1 MCTEDLISIIIPVFN
16 AQETIDQCLN
26 SIICCKYQNL
36 EIIVINDG
44 STDASSEIIND
55 FSRRD
60 ERIKI
65 ITCENNGVSSA
76 RNIGIRHATGIWCCF
91 IDSDD
96 FISADYFDILI
107 NDDACNYD
115 IIQMKNIVFSPKQNN
130 MNFFKRKQIFPM
142 SGSAALKEKYA
153 IYVWGK
159 LYKSS
164 ILKNTFF
171 SRELSIGEDY
181 YYNCQVF
188 KNASIYYSNEGVYY
202 YSLSPGSL
210 SRGDSTGS
218 KIWERFKSANKI
230 FYYLRDNDEKLALQ
244 IFTTF
249 GFIGTLR
256 AYSSFKWILYLIKE
270 IDVEQ
275 IKKIKFSAVWTSSCN
290 LKAKILSTLVL
301 CSMMVIK

>member
-1 MCTEDLISIIIPVFN
+1 
-16 AQETIDQCLN
+16 
-26 SIICCKYQNL
+26 
-36 EIIVINDG
+36 
-44 STDASSEIIND
+44 
-55 FSRRD
+55 
-60 ERIKI
+60 
-65 ITCENNGVSSA
+65 
-76 RNIGIRHATGIWCCF
+76 
-91 IDSDD
+91 
-96 FISADYFDILI
+96 
-107 NDDACNYD
+107 
-115 IIQMKNIVFSPKQNN
+115 
-130 MNFFKRKQIFPM
+130 
-142 SGSAALKEKYA
+142 
-153 IYVWGK
+153 
-159 LYKSS
+159 
-164 ILKNTFF
+164 
-171 SRELSIGEDY
+171 
-181 YYNCQVF
+181 
-188 KNASIYYSNEGVYY
+188 IYYSNEGVYY

>member
-130 MNFFKRKQIFPM
+130 MNFLRENK
-142 SGSAALKEKYA
+142 
-153 IYVWGK
+153 
-159 LYKSS
+159 
-164 ILKNTFF
+164 FF
-171 SRELSIGEDY
+171 R
-181 YYNCQVF
+181 C
-188 KNASIYYSNEGVYY
+188 
-202 YSLSPGSL
+202 
-210 SRGDSTGS
+210 
-218 KIWERFKSANKI
+218 
-230 FYYLRDNDEKLALQ
+230 LALQ
-244 IFTTF
+244 H
-249 GFIGTLR
+249 
-256 AYSSFKWILYLIKE
+256 
-270 IDVEQ
+270 
-275 IKKIKFSAVWTSSCN
+275 
-290 LKAKILSTLVL
+290 
-301 CSMMVIK
+301 